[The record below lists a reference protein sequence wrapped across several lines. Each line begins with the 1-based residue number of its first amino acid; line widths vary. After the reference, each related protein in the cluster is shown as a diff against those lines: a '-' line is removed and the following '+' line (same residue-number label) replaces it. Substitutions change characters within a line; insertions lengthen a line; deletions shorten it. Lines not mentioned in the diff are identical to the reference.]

1 MLKKVFQW
9 LATLVL
15 VVVVLACVGIF
26 VAPHFGWHLDIVY
39 GGSMEPAIKIGSL
52 VVIKPVQPQ
61 DIKVDDIITYRSA
74 AAELGMVTTHR
85 VIEVMHNDGSL
96 VFRTKGDANE
106 DPDINPVA
114 ANELV
119 GKLTLDIPYLGY
131 LELLL
136 RTRLGM
142 ILLIGLPVAA
152 IIGMELRN
160 IRKALA
166 ERKEGVAS
174 DCEGKEKRI
183 RAGTLSA
190 DDAVLNRKP
199 LASKVALG
207 LGVAA
212 AVGIITIVVFFCAT

>member
-15 VVVVLACVGIF
+15 VVVILACVGIF

-74 AAELGMVTTHR
+74 VESGMVTTHR

-119 GKLTLDIPYLGY
+119 GKLALDIPYPGY
-131 LELLL
+131 LAPLL

-152 IIGMELRN
+152 IIGMELRS

-166 ERKEGVAS
+166 ARKEGVGS
-174 DCEGKEKRI
+174 GYEGKEKRI
-183 RAGTLSA
+183 RAGISSA
-190 DDAVLNRKP
+190 DAAVLNRES
-199 LASKVALG
+199 LASKIALG

-212 AVGIITIVVFFCAT
+212 AVGIVVIVVFFCAT

>member
-74 AAELGMVTTHR
+74 AESGMVTTHR

-174 DCEGKEKRI
+174 DCERKEKRI
-183 RAGTLSA
+183 KAGTLHA
-190 DDAVLNRKP
+190 DAVVLKREP
-199 LASKVALG
+199 LPLKAALG

-212 AVGIITIVVFFCAT
+212 AVGIIAIVVFFCAT

>member
-74 AAELGMVTTHR
+74 AESGMVTTHR

-119 GKLTLDIPYLGY
+119 GKLALDIPYLGY
-131 LELLL
+131 LAPLL

-152 IIGMELRN
+152 IIGMELRS

-174 DCEGKEKRI
+174 DCECKEKRI
-183 RAGTLSA
+183 KAGTLHA
-190 DDAVLNRKP
+190 DAVLKREP
-199 LASKVALG
+199 LPLKAALG

-212 AVGIITIVVFFCAT
+212 AVGIVVIVVFFCAT

>member
-39 GGSMEPAIKIGSL
+39 GGSMEPAIKVGS
-52 VVIKPVQPQ
+52 VAVIKPVQPQ

-74 AAELGMVTTHR
+74 AESGMVTTHR

-119 GKLTLDIPYLGY
+119 GKLALDIPYLGY
-131 LELLL
+131 LAPLL

-142 ILLIGLPVAA
+142 ILLIGLPAAA
-152 IIGMELRN
+152 IVGLELRS

-166 ERKEGVAS
+166 ERKERRGLRVGGAR
-174 DCEGKEKRI
+174 KR
-183 RAGTLSA
+183 
-190 DDAVLNRKP
+190 
-199 LASKVALG
+199 G
-207 LGVAA
+207 LGQ
-212 AVGIITIVVFFCAT
+212 GF

>member
-9 LATLVL
+9 LASLVL

-52 VVIKPVQPQ
+52 VVTKPVQPQ

-74 AAELGMVTTHR
+74 AESGMVTTHR
-85 VIEVMHNDGSL
+85 VIEVMYNDGSF

-114 ANELV
+114 ADELV
-119 GKLTLDIPYLGY
+119 GKLAFNIPYLGY
-131 LELLL
+131 LAPFV

-160 IRKALA
+160 IRKMLA

-174 DCEGKEKRI
+174 DCERKEKRI
-183 RAGTLSA
+183 KAGTLHA
-190 DDAVLNRKP
+190 DAVVLKREP
-199 LASKVALG
+199 LPLKAALG

-212 AVGIITIVVFFCAT
+212 AVGIIAIVVFFCAT

>member
-39 GGSMEPAIKIGSL
+39 GGSMEPAIKTGSL

-61 DIKVDDIITYRSA
+61 DVEVDDIITYRSA
-74 AAELGMVTTHR
+74 AESGMVTTHR
-85 VIEVMHNDGSL
+85 VIEVMHNDGSP

-114 ANELV
+114 ADELV
-119 GKLTLDIPYLGY
+119 GKLAFDIPYLGY
-131 LELLL
+131 LAPLL

-142 ILLIGLPVAA
+142 ILLIGLPAAA
-152 IIGMELRN
+152 IVGMELRN
-160 IRKALA
+160 IRKMLA
-166 ERKEGVAS
+166 GRKEGVAS
-174 DCEGKEKRI
+174 E
-183 RAGTLSA
+183 
-190 DDAVLNRKP
+190 
-199 LASKVALG
+199 
-207 LGVAA
+207 
-212 AVGIITIVVFFCAT
+212 